1 MKKNTFLFTFL
12 LLTLFSYQSIAFDA
26 RIASGV
32 GSVLATTVSERD
44 ETYTMYYALP
54 LASRFTAIPSQ
65 NSVYPFATANFSYA
79 DGDSDPI
86 NHLIVTAIP
95 ANESLCVEAN
105 ANDDDAGEELVNGYT
120 VSKANLDAGNLQHS
134 FWHRWYALKIIFS

>member
-1 MKKNTFLFTFL
+1 MKKNTFL